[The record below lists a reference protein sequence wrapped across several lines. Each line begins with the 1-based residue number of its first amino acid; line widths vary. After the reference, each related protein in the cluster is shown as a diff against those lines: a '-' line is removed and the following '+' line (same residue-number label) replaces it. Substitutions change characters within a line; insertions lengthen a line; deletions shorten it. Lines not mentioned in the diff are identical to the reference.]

1 MPLAV
6 PQTRYFHHGLLG
18 LHGTNPIRVAVK
30 LRCKREHRRL
40 ALLKDLSKC
49 RFAF

>member
-18 LHGTNPIRVAVK
+18 QQ
-30 LRCKREHRRL
+30 
-40 ALLKDLSKC
+40 C
-49 RFAF
+49 RGLFNILEWLQIGPSPAFLCRGKKARASH